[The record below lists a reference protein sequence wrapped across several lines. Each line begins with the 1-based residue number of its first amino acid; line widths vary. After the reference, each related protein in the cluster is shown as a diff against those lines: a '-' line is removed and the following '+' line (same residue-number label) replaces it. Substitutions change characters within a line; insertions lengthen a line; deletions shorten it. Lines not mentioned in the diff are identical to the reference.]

1 MNEVSQ
7 PALALAGIGGWLLVL
22 ILLLLGWQPLSLGL
36 EAARVLGS
44 LALHGLP
51 LALILALRLLAVA
64 FGIAAGL
71 ALLGRRTA
79 AVTMAKASLMVSAAT
94 DVLVYTTPFFPN
106 SRPPGDTT
114 IVLAV
119 SLAYYF
125 IWLLYLMRSKRVRN
139 TFG

>member
-7 PALALAGIGGWLLVL
+7 RSPALGGIGGWLLVL
-22 ILLLLGWQPLSLGL
+22 ILLLLVWQPLSLGL
-36 EAARVLGS
+36 VASRVLGS

-51 LALILALRLLAVA
+51 LALILALRLLVVA

-79 AVTMAKASLMVSAAT
+79 AVTMAKASLMASAAV
-94 DVLVYTTPFFPN
+94 DVFVYTTPYFPN
-106 SRPPGDTT
+106 SRPPGETT
-114 IVLAV
+114 IVLGV
-119 SLAYYF
+119 SLVYYVV
-125 IWLLYLMRSKRVRN
+125 WLLYLMRSKRVRN